1 VSTVTGSRPAK
12 RILLVTAA
20 AVVAVVVIAALT
32 VGGGSH
38 PGGTARVS
46 ASSPQPAPT
55 TQSPTT
61 PAPTVTSRTIAAALH
76 SMSANNGDANPTDAH
91 YVRSTENRAAQ
102 LAFNSGTGS
111 GPDTSADPP
120 VVLIAARGR
129 FTGAMAKVPS
139 GHAAPKGTV
148 ILLILTADT
157 GVVTDWGISS
167 RYPDLASL
175 GPVSAV

>member
-1 VSTVTGSRPAK
+1 
-12 RILLVTAA
+12 
-20 AVVAVVVIAALT
+20 
-32 VGGGSH
+32 
-38 PGGTARVS
+38 
-46 ASSPQPAPT
+46 
-55 TQSPTT
+55 
-61 PAPTVTSRTIAAALH
+61 
-76 SMSANNGDANPTDAH
+76 MSANNGDANPTDAH
-91 YVRSTENRAAQ
+91 YVRSTENQAAQ